1 MNLFFPN
8 VLLENCLPDL
18 PITDI
23 LEDKAISHSLS
34 DFSFSKDASA
44 YDDNTFFQDN
54 TRDDDEDNENENENE
69 TESEK
74 GRRMGCFLC
83 LITMMMDEMRNMGVY
98 IMITFV

>member
-1 MNLFFPN
+1 MECSRRILGGSGLTVVLF
-8 VLLENCLPDL
+8 LE
-18 PITDI
+18 IF
-23 LEDKAISHSLS
+23 AIEKWRLGPE
-34 DFSFSKDASA
+34 
-44 YDDNTFFQDN
+44 T
-54 TRDDDEDNENENENE
+54 ENENENENE

>member
-1 MNLFFPN
+1 MLF
-8 VLLENCLPDL
+8 LE
-18 PITDI
+18 IV
-23 LEDKAISHSLS
+23 AIEKWRLGPE
-34 DFSFSKDASA
+34 
-44 YDDNTFFQDN
+44 T
-54 TRDDDEDNENENENE
+54 ENENENENE